1 MFVDI
6 RRISGKT
13 DFCAGSSMREVVI
26 VDSNHHP
33 IFLRF
38 FVEFTYR
45 YDNQL
50 FLAEQNNSVLL
61 ASNIKVVNASNKLI
75 ILYLYLCIF
84 I

>member
-1 MFVDI
+1 
-6 RRISGKT
+6 
-13 DFCAGSSMREVVI
+13 MREVVI

-38 FVEFTYR
+38 FVEFAYR

-50 FLAEQNNSVLL
+50 FLAEQNNGVLL

-75 ILYLYLCIF
+75 ILYLCIF